1 MLFFYKSHQKP
12 FDAWKPCI
20 SSGEIVQICLRN
32 VNYILNI
39 LSMYIVYILNPL
51 VIDIKNIF
59 NNIIS
64 TVSPKILGTEQYFC
78 NLFLIQTIQ

>member
-59 NNIIS
+59 NTMIS
-64 TVSPKILGTEQYFC
+64 VVYPTTLGIEKISVE
-78 NLFLIQTIQ
+78 IASRQTSQ